1 MTFGAK
7 TSWQRTCV
15 VHAPRYDT
23 TVGSTSYGYTFAM
36 LVQNN
41 EKVEESCMNDI
52 ANVPSGHGY
61 TKDM

>member
-1 MTFGAK
+1 MRGACTFIL
-7 TSWQRTCV
+7 T
-15 VHAPRYDT
+15 RYDT